1 MLCSVFLWLD
11 NTTRLGL
18 TVLGLLAL
26 KLSYVLDVEVE
37 RTREYRRVVR
47 EKIRVGMVS
56 AMRAKE
62 SQKLKRFEGQ
72 DASGHITRS
81 RIGPEYN
88 SPTPNAHH

>member
-62 SQKLKRFEGQ
+62 SQKLKRFEGTGRVW
-72 DASGHITRS
+72 S
-81 RIGPEYN
+81 
-88 SPTPNAHH
+88 HHTIAYRPGI

>member
-62 SQKLKRFEGQ
+62 S
-72 DASGHITRS
+72 
-81 RIGPEYN
+81 
-88 SPTPNAHH
+88 